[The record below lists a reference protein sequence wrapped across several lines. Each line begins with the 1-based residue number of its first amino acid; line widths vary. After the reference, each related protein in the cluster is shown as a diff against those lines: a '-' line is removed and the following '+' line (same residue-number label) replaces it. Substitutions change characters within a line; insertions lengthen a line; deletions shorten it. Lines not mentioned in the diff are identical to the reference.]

1 MATTYDGTGHLQVWA
16 VTARGALPVEG
27 AVVTVAGA
35 DPRTRD
41 LRITQTTYNVGKT
54 EELPLPA
61 PAASLSL
68 VPGNMT
74 PYATYDIT
82 VEKDGY
88 YLHQAL
94 NVPVFDRVV
103 SVQTAEMIPRSYTGG
118 AAEVPKVVDITNEN
132 MPFLGGSGK

>member
-1 MATTYDGTGHLQVWA
+1 M
-16 VTARGALPVEG
+16 
-27 AVVTVAGA
+27 
-35 DPRTRD
+35 
-41 LRITQTTYNVGKT
+41 
-54 EELPLPA
+54 
-61 PAASLSL
+61 
-68 VPGNMT
+68 
-74 PYATYDIT
+74 
-82 VEKDGY
+82 EKDGY